1 MKNIQAYIVAILI
14 VLSVLSLSATLT
26 TTNPIKDKDKDGI
39 IYYMTNIKDNDTTYT
54 IFSVYNVKERLEWE
68 IGDTLIY
75 LYNQNKLPDF
85 VDVKTSKGIVYGT
98 CKVETYQKATL
109 VDFTVYKYKWNDG
122 TIETIKT
129 DKNKY

>member
-1 MKNIQAYIVAILI
+1 MKYIYISILAIIAILTI
-14 VLSVLSLSATLT
+14 SATLT
-26 TTNPIKDKDKDGI
+26 TTNPTKEKDGI

-122 TIETIKT
+122 TIEIINNKT
-129 DKNKY
+129 KY

>member
-1 MKNIQAYIVAILI
+1 MMKYLYIPLVAIIAILTT
-14 VLSVLSLSATLT
+14 SATLT
-26 TTNPIKDKDKDGI
+26 TTNPTKDKDKDGI

-85 VDVKTSKGIVYGT
+85 VDIKTSKGIAYGT
-98 CKVETYQKATL
+98 CTVETYQKATL

-122 TIETIKT
+122 TIEIIN
-129 DKNKY
+129 DKYKY

>member
-1 MKNIQAYIVAILI
+1 MKYIYIPILAIIAILTT
-14 VLSVLSLSATLT
+14 SATLT
-26 TTNPIKDKDKDGI
+26 TTNPTKEKDGI

-85 VDVKTSKGIVYGT
+85 VDIKTSKGIAYGT

-122 TIETIKT
+122 AIEIIN
-129 DKNKY
+129 DKYKY